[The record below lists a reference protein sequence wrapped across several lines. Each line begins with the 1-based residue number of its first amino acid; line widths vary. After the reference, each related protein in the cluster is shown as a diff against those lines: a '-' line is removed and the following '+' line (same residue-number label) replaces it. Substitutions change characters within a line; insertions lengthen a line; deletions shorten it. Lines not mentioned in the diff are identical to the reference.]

1 MCSGA
6 LEGNKIE
13 SLVMIK
19 ESLLV
24 KNVGALKNVE
34 RFDLKPLTVLIGA
47 SASGKSTLLKIVAM
61 MRYIYKRVNI
71 KAYLKNSNIDGA
83 IFYIRFQ
90 DLLKDGMKNIID
102 KSSEIEY
109 FVEIN
114 GHEYVV
120 SFKNGKLKTPLVIPN
135 EDLIFLK
142 DSWVSEMRSVMPVWA
157 SRGSLVKGSSFGFY
171 FDETFSDFDEAT
183 DIVKNIDLDYLD
195 MKMEVIKG
203 GNNQKK
209 YMVSPKNNAYPAF
222 ELKFASSG
230 TQTTAPM
237 VTLMKYFASKFSFKD
252 AMRRSIIMML
262 FEKDLTEKYHPGIEL
277 GNLPKYVFMHA
288 EEPELSLDPNSQRR
302 LVNTITKY
310 IFHEATDGRKMGL
323 VMATH
328 SPYIINHLNVLIR
341 ASYTQKGRVILPY
354 VQPDDIAAYKLSEG
368 SLINLIATDDESN
381 EYVINTFDL
390 SEIME
395 DIYNDYEALAE
406 GEMNNE

>member
-1 MCSGA
+1 
-6 LEGNKIE
+6 
-13 SLVMIK
+13 MIR
-19 ESLLV
+19 EFLRV

-34 RFDLKPLTVLIGA
+34 RFELKPLTVLIGS
-47 SASGKSTLLKIVAM
+47 SASGKSTLMKIIAL

-90 DLLKDGMKNIID
+90 DLLKDGMKNLVD
-102 KSSEIEY
+102 KHSEIEY
-109 FVEIN
+109 TVVVN
-114 GHEYVV
+114 GREYVL
-120 SFKNGKLKTPLVIPN
+120 SYKKGKLETPPSIPN

-142 DSWVSEMRSVMPVWA
+142 DAWVSEMRSVIPVWA
-157 SRGSLVKGSSFGFY
+157 SRGALVKGSSFGFY

-183 DIVKNIDLDYLD
+183 DMVKNIDLDYLD
-195 MKMEVIKG
+195 MKLEVIKG

-237 VTLMKYFASKFSFKD
+237 VTLMKYFSFEFSFKE

-277 GNLPKYVFMHA
+277 ANLPKYVFMHA
-288 EEPELSLDPNSQRR
+288 EEPELSLDPRSQRR
-302 LVNTITKY
+302 LVNTITNY
-310 IFHEATDGRKMGL
+310 AFHEKNGDRELGL
-323 VMATH
+323 VLATH
-328 SPYIINHLNVLIR
+328 SPYIINHLNVLLR
-341 ASYTQKGRVILPY
+341 ASYTEKGRRLLPFIMPEN
-354 VQPDDIAAYKLSEG
+354 VSAYKVSEG
-368 SLINLIATDDESN
+368 SLINLMATDEESSQ
-381 EYVINTFDL
+381 EVINTLDL

-395 DIYNDYEALAE
+395 DIYNDYEALSDSVE
-406 GEMNNE
+406 NNE

>member
-1 MCSGA
+1 
-6 LEGNKIE
+6 
-13 SLVMIK
+13 MIR
-19 ESLLV
+19 EFLRV

-34 RFDLKPLTVLIGA
+34 RFELKPLTVLIGS
-47 SASGKSTLLKIVAM
+47 SASGKSTLMKIIAL

-90 DLLKDGMKNIID
+90 DLLKDGMKNLVD
-102 KSSEIEY
+102 KHSEIEY
-109 FVEIN
+109 TVVVN
-114 GHEYVV
+114 GREYVL
-120 SFKNGKLKTPLVIPN
+120 SYKKGKLETPPSIPN

-142 DSWVSEMRSVMPVWA
+142 DAWVSEMRSVIPVWA
-157 SRGSLVKGSSFGFY
+157 SRGALVKGSSFGFY

-183 DIVKNIDLDYLD
+183 DMVKNIDLDYLD
-195 MKMEVIKG
+195 MKLEVIKG

-237 VTLMKYFASKFSFKD
+237 VTLMKYFSSEFSFKE

-277 GNLPKYVFMHA
+277 ANLPKYVFMHA
-288 EEPELSLDPNSQRR
+288 EEPELSLDPRSQRR
-302 LVNTITKY
+302 LVNTITNHA
-310 IFHEATDGRKMGL
+310 FHEKNGDREVGL
-323 VMATH
+323 VLATH
-328 SPYIINHLNVLIR
+328 SPYIINHLNVLLR
-341 ASYTQKGRVILPY
+341 ASYTEKGRRLLPFIMPEN
-354 VQPDDIAAYKLSEG
+354 VSAYKVSEG
-368 SLINLIATDDESN
+368 SLINLMATDEESGQ
-381 EYVINTFDL
+381 EVINTLDL

-395 DIYNDYEALAE
+395 DIYNDYEALSDSVE
-406 GEMNNE
+406 NNE